1 MQNIPNALSLGR
13 MVATVLIF
21 VLVLVDVPWAFLLA
35 TVLFVLASITDF
47 LDGYLA
53 RRFKLVSPLGVFLDL
68 TADKIFVVA
77 ILVALVQ
84 VSLVPAWIVVII
96 VTREFLVTGLR
107 SMAAAKGK
115 VIPAGIWGK
124 QKTLITMIALALLLL
139 AKGLGAHL
147 LSLFP
152 LMLHFTSQT
161 VNFSEILLLLAD
173 AGLILAT
180 LWTALSGAEYML
192 SARPIFQKEPAENN
206 SIKV

>member
-21 VLVLVDVPWAFLLA
+21 VLVLVNTPWAFLLA

-53 RRFKLVSPLGVFLDL
+53 RRLKLVSPLGVFLDL

-84 VSLVPAWIVVII
+84 VGSVPAWIVGVI
-96 VTREFLVTGLR
+96 VAREFLVTGLR

-124 QKTLITMIALALLLL
+124 QKTLITMVAMALLLL

-152 LMLHFTSQT
+152 LMLAFNKDTLT
-161 VNFSEILLLLAD
+161 VSEIMLLVAD
-173 AGLILAT
+173 VGLILAVI
-180 LWTALSGAEYML
+180 WTALSGAEYII
-192 SARPIFQKEPAENN
+192 SALPLFQKEPESSTLQA
-206 SIKV
+206 

>member
-21 VLVLVDVPWAFLLA
+21 VLVLVNVPWAFLLA

-84 VSLVPAWIVVII
+84 VGLEPAWIVGVI
-96 VTREFLVTGLR
+96 VAREFLVTGLR

-124 QKTLITMIALALLLL
+124 QKTLITMIAMALLLL

-152 LMLHFTSQT
+152 LMLDFNKNTLT
-161 VNFSEILLLLAD
+161 VSEIMLLVAD
-173 AGLILAT
+173 VGLILAVI
-180 LWTALSGAEYML
+180 WTAFSGAEYII
-192 SARPIFQKEPAENN
+192 SALPLFQKEPESSTLQA
-206 SIKV
+206 

>member
-21 VLVLVDVPWAFLLA
+21 VLVLVDTSWAFLLA

-53 RRFKLVSPLGVFLDL
+53 RRLKLVSPLGVFLDL

-84 VSLVPAWIVVII
+84 VGLVPAWIVGVI
-96 VTREFLVTGLR
+96 VAREFLVTGLR

-124 QKTLITMIALALLLL
+124 QKTLITMIAMALLLL

-152 LMLHFTSQT
+152 LMLVFNKNTLT
-161 VNFSEILLLLAD
+161 VSEIMLLVAD
-173 AGLILAT
+173 VGLILAVI
-180 LWTALSGAEYML
+180 WTALSGAEYII
-192 SARPIFQKEPAENN
+192 SALPLFQKEPESSTLQA
-206 SIKV
+206 

>member
-21 VLVLVDVPWAFLLA
+21 VLVLVDTPWAFLLA

-84 VSLVPAWIVVII
+84 VGLVPAWIVGVI
-96 VTREFLVTGLR
+96 VAREFLVTGLR

-124 QKTLITMIALALLLL
+124 QKTLITMIAMALLLL

-152 LMLHFTSQT
+152 LMLAFNKSTLT
-161 VNFSEILLLLAD
+161 VSEIMLLVAD
-173 AGLILAT
+173 VGLILAVI
-180 LWTALSGAEYML
+180 WTAFSGAEYII
-192 SARPIFQKEPAENN
+192 SALPLFQKEPGSSTLQA
-206 SIKV
+206 